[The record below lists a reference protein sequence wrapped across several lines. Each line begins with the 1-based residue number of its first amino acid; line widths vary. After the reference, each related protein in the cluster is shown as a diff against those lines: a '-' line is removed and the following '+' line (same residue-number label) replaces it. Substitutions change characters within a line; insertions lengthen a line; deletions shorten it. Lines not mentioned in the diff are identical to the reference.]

1 MLPQLSRLK
10 AALQELP
17 RPARYGAVAAALVV
31 FLVWGGNYLYENSQ
45 VRAAAAHLAAAE
57 AAATALAARASVL
70 LEPTNQVLTALA
82 QEPRVI
88 AALASA
94 SDEGRLALAAE
105 LQAQIPG
112 ALRLRLIPRGMTQ
125 TDPNAAP
132 PLTYSSLDLLQKAAQ
147 STESPGA
154 ELHLAGTPNEHV
166 AFVRRAPPDGEA
178 VGFLHLSVASQP
190 LRAALDSLLAGN
202 RDYHSE
208 IRQPVPGA
216 PPIVIAQA
224 GQSVTDDA
232 ETMTKLIAGSAW
244 LLGLRTPH
252 TRASVDM
259 NLLLLLPLSLLVLG
273 GLALRRWRARAA
285 PAASTST
292 VFQGAIEAILSGAH
306 PGLAQLLPGLADAV
320 VTRAAPIAPP
330 PRSLSADDTMMMAS
344 PPLEV
349 APPKV
354 VNSPPLSE
362 TATAI
367 SPSIFRSYDIRGI
380 VGDTLTPEAV
390 YQIGRA
396 FGAEAGAR
404 KQQTVIVAR
413 DGRVSS
419 VALRGALVEGLRDA
433 GRDVLDIGLTP
444 TPVLYFATHY
454 LDTRTGVMITGS
466 HNPAQYNGLK
476 MVLDGETL
484 SGAAIQAIRRRI
496 DDQDLTTGTGNL
508 QEIEIVPDYIRRISE
523 DIPVSLGDALKVVV
537 DCGNSVPGIVAP
549 HILRAI
555 GHDVIELYCEIDG
568 EFPNHHPD
576 PSQPENLEDLIA
588 IVRHEQADLGLAFD
602 GDGDRLGVVDREGN
616 ILWPDRQLMLFAQ
629 DVLSRN
635 PGAKILYDVKCS
647 RLLAEVIR
655 GAGGEPIMCQSGHSL
670 IKQKMQ
676 ETGALLAGEM
686 SGHIFFKER
695 WYGFDDA
702 LYSAARL
709 LEILVNANEPP
720 EQVFARLPQAVATPE
735 LRLDMPEERHAGFM
749 QEVRAALDF
758 PDGELTEIDGI
769 RVDFTHSWG
778 LVRPSNTTPCLV
790 LRFEGDTHAA
800 LAEVKERFRTLL
812 VSVDPNL
819 ELPF

>member
-10 AALQELP
+10 SALAELP
-17 RPARYGAVAAALVV
+17 PPARYTAVAAVLVV
-31 FLVWGGNYLYENSQ
+31 LLTWGGSALYKNFQ
-45 VRAAAAHLAAAE
+45 QRAAAEQLAAVE
-57 AAATALAARASVL
+57 IAASTLATQAGVL
-70 LEPTNQVLTALA
+70 LQPEIKALDTLA

-94 SDEGRLALAAE
+94 SDEARLGLAAQ
-105 LQAQIPG
+105 LQLQIPG

-125 TDPNAAP
+125 TDPNAVP
-132 PLTYSSLDLLQKAAQ
+132 PLTYSSLDLLQKAEQ
-147 STESPGA
+147 SALPPGA

-166 AFVRRAPPDGEA
+166 ALVRRAPPDGEA
-178 VGFLHLSVASQP
+178 VGFLHLSVDSKP
-190 LRAALDSLLAGN
+190 LRAALSSLLASN
-202 RDYHSE
+202 SHYHSE

-216 PPIVIAQA
+216 APIVIAQT
-224 GQSVTDDA
+224 GQSATDDA
-232 ETMTKLIAGSAW
+232 EIMTKLITGSVW
-244 LLGLRTPH
+244 LLGLRTPQI
-252 TRASVDM
+252 RASIDM
-259 NLLLLLPLSLLVLG
+259 NPLFLLPVGLVLLG
-273 GLALRRWRARAA
+273 GLAVRRWRARVA
-285 PAASTST
+285 PVASTTT
-292 VFQGAIEAILSGAH
+292 VFQGAIDAILSGAH
-306 PGLAQLLPGLADAV
+306 PGLAQLLPGAAGGTV
-320 VTRAAPIAPP
+320 ARAAPIAPP
-330 PRSLSADDTMMMAS
+330 PRTMSADDTMMMES
-344 PPLEV
+344 PALQI

-354 VNSPPLSE
+354 VNGPPQSE
-362 TATAI
+362 AVTAI

-380 VGDTLTPEAV
+380 VGETLTPEAV

-396 FGAEAGAR
+396 FGAEAAAR

-484 SGAAIQAIRRRI
+484 SGAAIQAIRQRI
-496 DDQDLTTGTGNL
+496 EDQDFTTGTGNL

-537 DCGNSVPGIVAP
+537 DCGNGVPGIVAP

-555 GHDVIELYCEIDG
+555 GHDVIELYCEVDG

-635 PGAKILYDVKCS
+635 PGAKIIYDVKCS

-655 GAGGEPIMCQSGHSL
+655 AAGGEPIMSQSGHSL

-720 EQVFARLPQAVATPE
+720 EKVFARLPQAIATPE
-735 LRLDMPEERHAGFM
+735 LRLDMPEERHASFM
-749 QEVRAALDF
+749 REVRAALDF
-758 PDGELTEIDGI
+758 PDGELIEIDGI
-769 RVDFTHSWG
+769 RVDFAHSWG

-790 LRFEGDTHAA
+790 LRFEGDDQAA
-800 LAEVKERFRTLL
+800 LEEVKERFRTLL
-812 VSVDPNL
+812 IGIDPNL